1 MNFKKISFRFLPLI
15 GFIIIAL
22 AFFYPVLQGKIM
34 YQSDIAQYIGM
45 SKQMKDYQ
53 QENDDYLYWT
63 DRSFL
68 GMPTYQLGAEFD
80 YNYVKEFDRLL
91 RFLPRPAD
99 YLFLYFI
106 GIYILLLV
114 FKVDYRLAFIGA
126 LAFGLSTYL
135 IIILQVGHNS
145 KAHAI
150 AYMPLVIAGMVSVF
164 RKNYIIGGLGLALAA
179 ALEVSTNHY
188 QMTYYLLFLVII
200 LGIVYLI
207 DAIKKKT
214 IPAYLKSIGVMLITA
229 VIAIST
235 NSTRLLSTK
244 EYTDFSTRGP
254 SALADT
260 SKNEDL
266 ASSGLTYDYI
276 TSYSYG
282 ILESFNL
289 FIPNF
294 MGGSSSQS
302 LDKDSAIYDQ
312 FIEMGASSAQA
323 AQYAE
328 QMPVYWGDQ
337 PYVAAPAY
345 IGAIVIFLF
354 IMALFLVK
362 GKNKYWIVATS
373 LLALFLSWG
382 DNLSSLTRFFIDYVP
397 LYDKFRAI
405 SSIQVLLELCVPLM
419 AFIGLQRFFSS
430 QVDKAEKWKALKNS
444 SIILGGLSLF
454 FLVFGTSFF
463 GFTGAADQQLLQQQ
477 GGQQFVNAL
486 KEDRQDLFL
495 ADTLRSL
502 LFIALIA
509 GSFWLYIR
517 EKLSKQVVFLITG
530 LLIVIDL
537 ASVDY
542 RYLSEEDFVR
552 EREMKNPFQ
561 ATQADQMVMQKDGL
575 FRVLDYT
582 VSPFNSARASYFH
595 HSVGGYHAAK
605 PGRVQDLYDY
615 YISQGNQEVLNM
627 LNVRYILMQNQGK
640 SMAQPNPG
648 AYGNAWFVDS
658 LQFVST
664 NQKAIESLGETNLQK
679 TAVIHEKWRSQF
691 DFQPIQS
698 DSTATIQLVDY
709 KPNRLT
715 YEYNS
720 SKDQVAIFSE
730 NYYPYGWKVSINGK
744 QAEHFRA
751 NYTLRALQVPAGKGE
766 ITFTFDPSVVKT
778 GEKISLAGSILFLLL
793 ILGGGFYMYNNTNR
807 S

>member
-1 MNFKKISFRFLPLI
+1 MNYKKISLRFLPVI
-15 GFIIIAL
+15 GFIIVAL
-22 AFFYPVLQGKIM
+22 AFFYPVLQGKVM

-45 SKQMKDYQ
+45 SKQMKEYQ

-63 DRSFL
+63 DQSFV

-106 GIYILLLV
+106 GIYILFLV

-150 AYMPLVIAGMVSVF
+150 AYMPLVIAGIVSVF
-164 RKNYIIGGLGLALAA
+164 RKNYIIGGLGLSLAA
-179 ALEVSTNHY
+179 ALEISTNHY

-200 LGIVYLI
+200 LGLVYLM
-207 DAIKKKT
+207 DAIKQKS
-214 IPAYLKSIGVMLITA
+214 IPSYFKSIGVMLIA
-229 VIAIST
+229 AIIAIST

-244 EYTDFSTRGP
+244 EYTEFSTRGP
-254 SALADT
+254 SALKDT
-260 SKNEDL
+260 SKNNNL

-294 MGGSSSQS
+294 MGGSSAQS
-302 LDKDSAIYDQ
+302 LDSESAIYNQ
-312 FIEMGASSAQA
+312 FIQMGASPSQA
-323 AQYAE
+323 AQYAQ

-345 IGAIVIFLF
+345 IGAVVIFLF
-354 IMALFLVK
+354 VMALFIIK
-362 GKNKYWIVATS
+362 GKHKQWIVATS
-373 LLALFLSWG
+373 LLALMLSWG
-382 DNLSSLTRFFIDYVP
+382 DNFSALTQFFIDYIP

-405 SSIQVLLELCVPLM
+405 SSIQVLIELCIPFM

-430 QVDKAEKWKALKNS
+430 QVDRAEKWNALKNS
-444 SIILGGLSLF
+444 SILLGGLSLL
-454 FLVFGTSFF
+454 FLVFGTTFF

-486 KEDRQDLFL
+486 KEDRQDLFM

-502 LFIALIA
+502 IFIIIIA

-517 EKLSKQVVFLITG
+517 EKLNKKIVFLITG

-542 RYLSEEDFVR
+542 RYISEDDFVR
-552 EREMKNPFQ
+552 ERQMKTPFQ
-561 ATQADQMVMQKDGL
+561 PNQADKMLMQKNGL
-575 FRVLDYT
+575 FRVLDYS
-582 VSPFNSARASYFH
+582 VNPFNSARASYFH

-605 PGRVQDLYDY
+605 PGRIQDLYDY
-615 YISQGNQEVLNM
+615 YISQGHPEVLNM
-627 LNVRYILMQNQGK
+627 LNVKYVLMENQGK
-640 SMAQPNPG
+640 TMAQPNTE

-658 LQFVST
+658 LQFVTSA
-664 NQKAIESLGETNLQK
+664 QKAIKSLAETNLQN
-679 TAVIHEKWRSQF
+679 TAIVHEKWKEQF
-691 DFQPIQS
+691 DFQPIQK
-698 DSTATIQLVDY
+698 DSTASIQLVDY
-709 KPNRLT
+709 QPNQLT
-715 YEYNS
+715 YEYDTKNS
-720 SKDQVAIFSE
+720 QVAIFSE
-730 NYYPYGWKVSINGK
+730 NYYPHGWIVNIDGE
-744 QAEHFRA
+744 QVDHFRA
-751 NYTLRALQVPAGKGE
+751 NYSLRALEVPAGKGK

-778 GEKISLAGSILFLLL
+778 GEKISLVGSILFILLL
-793 ILGGGFYMYNNTNR
+793 IGGGFYLYSNKKHL
-807 S
+807 

>member
-1 MNFKKISFRFLPLI
+1 MNLKKISFRFLPVI

-22 AFFYPVLQGKIM
+22 AFFYPVLQGKVM

-63 DRSFL
+63 DRSFV

-80 YNYVKEFDRLL
+80 YNYVKEFDRWL

-106 GIYILLLV
+106 GIYILFLV

-150 AYMPLVIAGMVSVF
+150 AYMPLVIAGIVSVF

-179 ALEVSTNHY
+179 ALEISTNHY

-214 IPAYLKSIGVMLITA
+214 IPVYLKSIGVILIA
-229 VIAIST
+229 AIIAIST

-254 SALADT
+254 SALSDT
-260 SKNEDL
+260 SKNENL
-266 ASSGLTYDYI
+266 TSSGLTYDYI

-282 ILESFNL
+282 VLESFNL

-302 LDKDSAIYDQ
+302 LDSDSAIYEQ
-312 FIEMGASSAQA
+312 FIQMGASSTQA
-323 AQYAE
+323 AQYAQ
-328 QMPVYWGDQ
+328 QMPVYWGNQ

-354 IMALFLVK
+354 VMALFLVK
-362 GKNKYWIVATS
+362 GKHKYWIVATS

-382 DNLSSLTRFFIDYVP
+382 DNFSSLTRFFIDYVP

-405 SSIQVLLELCVPLM
+405 SSIQVLLELCIPLM
-419 AFIGLQRFFSS
+419 GFIGLQRFFSS
-430 QVDKAEKWKALKNS
+430 QVDRTEKWKALKNS
-444 SIILGGLSLF
+444 SIILGGLSLL
-454 FLVFGTSFF
+454 FLVFGTTLFDFS
-463 GFTGAADQQLLQQQ
+463 GKADQQLLNQQ

-486 KEDRQDLFL
+486 QKDRQDLFL

-502 LFIALIA
+502 IFIALIA

-517 EKLSKQVVFLITG
+517 QKINKKAVFLITG

-542 RYLSEEDFVR
+542 RYVSEDNFVR
-552 EREMKNPFQ
+552 ERQMNSPFQ
-561 ATQADQMVMQKDGL
+561 ANKADQMVMQKDGL

-605 PGRVQDLYDY
+605 PGRIQDLYDY

-627 LNVRYILMQNQGK
+627 LNVKYILMENQGE
-640 SMAQPNPG
+640 SMAQPNPD

-658 LQFVST
+658 IEFVPT
-664 NQKAIESLGETNLQK
+664 HQKAIENLGETNLQK
-679 TAVIHEKWRSQF
+679 TAVVHKKWKSQF
-691 DFQPIQS
+691 DFQPITK

-709 KPNRLT
+709 QPDQLV
-715 YEYNS
+715 YEYS
-720 SKDQVAIFSE
+720 TAEKQVAVFSE
-730 NYYPYGWKVSINGK
+730 NYYPHGWKVSINGK
-744 QAEHFRA
+744 PVDHFRA
-751 NYTLRALQVPAGKGE
+751 NYSLRALLAPAGKGK
-766 ITFTFDPSVVKT
+766 ITFTFDPQVITT
-778 GEKISLAGSILFLLL
+778 GENISLAGSILFILL
-793 ILGGGFYMYNNTNR
+793 IVGGGFYLYNNKYR